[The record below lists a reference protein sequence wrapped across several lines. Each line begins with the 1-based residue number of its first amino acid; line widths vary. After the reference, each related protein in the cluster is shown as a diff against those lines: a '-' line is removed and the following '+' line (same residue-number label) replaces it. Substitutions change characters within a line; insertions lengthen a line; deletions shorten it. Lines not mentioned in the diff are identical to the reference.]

1 MMKTLIAIALAVLLA
16 ISIPVMAAPKSVSKA
31 NLAIISECV
40 KPFAR
45 YRVTKVAI
53 IQIYDGLIYHV
64 VRHMVDNSNDLSLNQ
79 FLIKIKNKQ
88 CDAIYSDMM
97 GDGPPV
103 SEVIKGDLGRVA
115 TRDFYRYLI
124 IVQGKDSLQKW
135 LSALPANTTQLNDV
149 QKEELEKLGFNVNK

>member
-1 MMKTLIAIALAVLLA
+1 MMKTLIAIALSVLLA
-16 ISIPVMAAPKSVSKA
+16 ISIPAIAATNNVSKA

-53 IQIYDGLIYHV
+53 IQIYDGPIYHV
-64 VRHMVDNSNDLSLNQ
+64 VRHMVDNSNNLSLSQ
-79 FLIKIKNKQ
+79 FLIKIKNKK

-97 GDGPPV
+97 GDGPLV

-115 TRDFYRYLI
+115 TRDYYRYLI
-124 IVQGKDSLQKW
+124 IVKGKASLQKW
-135 LSALPANTTQLNDV
+135 LSGLPANTPQLNAV
-149 QKEELEKLGFNVNK
+149 EKEELEKLGFKVNK